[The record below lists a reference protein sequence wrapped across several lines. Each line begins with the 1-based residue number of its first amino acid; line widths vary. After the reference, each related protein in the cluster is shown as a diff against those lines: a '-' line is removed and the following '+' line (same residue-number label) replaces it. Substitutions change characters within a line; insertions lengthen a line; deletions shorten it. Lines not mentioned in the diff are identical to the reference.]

1 MKTMKRFTLIE
12 LLVVIAII
20 AILASMLLP
29 ALNQARERG
38 KISQC
43 MNNLKQI
50 GVGTA
55 MYLQES
61 GDRMPMHRDNPSG
74 TGGDP
79 IDPSYNPNQPHRWGG
94 PIAPYLG
101 GTTVR
106 WSEGKEK
113 IFWCPKNTIGM
124 TKKQKAQIDGCY
136 RSSYAWLNSLEG
148 STSYIY
154 SRYRAWGWVWYRKIS
169 QLKDPAHRVYLQEV
183 HLHEEGDYK
192 QTDWPHMGNS
202 RNLLFVD
209 MHVITDRITYK

>member
-1 MKTMKRFTLIE
+1 MKTMKSFTLIE

-124 TKKQKAQIDGCY
+124 IKKQKAQ
-136 RSSYAWLNSLEG
+136 
-148 STSYIY
+148 
-154 SRYRAWGWVWYRKIS
+154 
-169 QLKDPAHRVYLQEV
+169 
-183 HLHEEGDYK
+183 
-192 QTDWPHMGNS
+192 
-202 RNLLFVD
+202 
-209 MHVITDRITYK
+209 